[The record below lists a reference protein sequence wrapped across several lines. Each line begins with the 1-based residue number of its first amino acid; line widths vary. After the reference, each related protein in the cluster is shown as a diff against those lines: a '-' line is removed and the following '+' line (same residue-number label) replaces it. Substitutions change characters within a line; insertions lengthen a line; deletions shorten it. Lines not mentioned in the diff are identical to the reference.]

1 MKVVTLKF
9 KKNVK
14 HKIKDTQRAYDFMC
28 PIDNIEPGEFVLV
41 EVKIR
46 DRADFMVARVES
58 VIDFADYKSIDGQT
72 PYSYVICKI
81 PVRDFE
87 KRLDSVKKMKHK
99 TMCRNGQIRA
109 RNRKKQESD

>member
-28 PIDNIEPGEFVLV
+28 PIDNIEAGEFVLV

-58 VIDFADYKSIDGQT
+58 VIDFADYRSRGW
-72 PYSYVICKI
+72 
-81 PVRDFE
+81 
-87 KRLDSVKKMKHK
+87 
-99 TMCRNGQIRA
+99 
-109 RNRKKQESD
+109 SDTI